1 MIAATGQTIGLLVL
15 AAMDSKTRD
24 VESVL
29 GDFRRCL
36 NTYDA
41 WAESFFSFSA
51 LDVEQVFKVGDEVAL
66 VAPINRSIIPSSTV
80 ATCQANGTLTLV
92 HMFQSA
98 RFVPIGNTPVVLQR
112 VDPNGGPLGEPKI
125 GRAHV

>member
-1 MIAATGQTIGLLVL
+1 MIAVTGQTIGLLVL

-41 WAESFFSFSA
+41 WAESFFSFCQPLARVLGLQRGNLGGVRVGLQRREVGTRLLQVRVRLGGTGSSA
-51 LDVEQVFKVGDEVAL
+51 TLMASWAGI
-66 VAPINRSIIPSSTV
+66 INCLRII
-80 ATCQANGTLTLV
+80 
-92 HMFQSA
+92 
-98 RFVPIGNTPVVLQR
+98 RVVL
-112 VDPNGGPLGEPKI
+112 
-125 GRAHV
+125 

>member
-1 MIAATGQTIGLLVL
+1 LIAATSQTIGVLVL

-36 NTYDA
+36 NAYDV

-51 LDVEQVFKVGDEVAL
+51 LDVEQVFKVGDEVSL
-66 VAPINRSIIPSSTV
+66 VAPINRSLFPSSTV
-80 ATCQANGTLTLV
+80 AQCKADGTLTLV

-98 RFVPIGNTPVVLQR
+98 RFVPIGN
-112 VDPNGGPLGEPKI
+112 
-125 GRAHV
+125 